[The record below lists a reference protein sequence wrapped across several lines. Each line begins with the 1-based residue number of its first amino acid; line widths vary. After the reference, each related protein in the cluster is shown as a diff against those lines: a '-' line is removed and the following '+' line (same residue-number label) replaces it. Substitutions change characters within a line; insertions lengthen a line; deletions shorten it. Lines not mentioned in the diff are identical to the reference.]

1 MIADDRLALRRW
13 MTAELGGLQD
23 EADQLFGAVAL
34 EMPREPAPPAVLRRV
49 EERLGWD
56 VQPATHRPRARARR
70 LAVAAALALAGVG
83 FVVYGAVALAPL
95 IASQLLSLLNFSTQG
110 FVWLVRALDSGLDT
124 GTILV
129 RAGRALSRAIAA
141 PRVTVGFV
149 AVELVGV
156 AALYALHRILRLDRE
171 TLR

>member
-13 MTAELGGLQD
+13 MTAELSGLQD

-56 VQPATHRPRARARR
+56 VQLATHRPRARARR

-95 IASQLLSLLNFSTQG
+95 IASQLLSKAPHQLPRVLTGFPVPSVSRKYSTHMPVLLPPCSPCPRIA
-110 FVWLVRALDSGLDT
+110 WLVA
-124 GTILV
+124 IL
-129 RAGRALSRAIAA
+129 IASA
-141 PRVTVGFV
+141 SSF
-149 AVELVGV
+149 
-156 AALYALHRILRLDRE
+156 
-171 TLR
+171 